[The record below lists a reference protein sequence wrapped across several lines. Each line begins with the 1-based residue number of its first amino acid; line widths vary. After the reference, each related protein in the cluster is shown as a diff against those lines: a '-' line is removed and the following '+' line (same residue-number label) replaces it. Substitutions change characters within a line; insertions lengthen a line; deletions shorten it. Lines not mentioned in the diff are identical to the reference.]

1 MKMRSIFLNTGGKGN
16 PCYIMAES
24 LVKLCPALMWKAEFR
39 SDRLG
44 NLDEEIP
51 KQCRRCSLFTSG
63 FL

>member
-1 MKMRSIFLNTGGKGN
+1 MQSTAGEGSSENEEYVFEHWRKGD

-51 KQCRRCSLFTSG
+51 KQC
-63 FL
+63 